1 MIKLANIRRIVLDVL
16 KPHTPNLIEMAEQ
29 LADLPGVIGVD
40 VSLKEMDQK
49 VENVKIT
56 CEGDNINFEQVEKV
70 IIMNGGSIH
79 SLDKVSAGTSLIE
92 EVTTQQD

>member
-1 MIKLANIRRIVLDVL
+1 MIKLANIRRVVLDVL

-29 LADLPGVIGVD
+29 LANLPGVVGVD

-79 SLDKVSAGTSLIE
+79 SLDKVSAGASLIE

>member
-1 MIKLANIRRIVLDVL
+1 MANIRRIVLDVL

-56 CEGDNINFEQVEKV
+56 CEGDNINFEKVEKV

>member
-1 MIKLANIRRIVLDVL
+1 MANIRRLVLDVL
-16 KPHTPNLIEMAEQ
+16 KPHSPNLVEMATQ

-56 CEGDNINFEQVEKV
+56 CEGDNIDFEQVEKV
-70 IIMNGGSIH
+70 ILMNGASIH
-79 SLDKVSAGTSLIE
+79 SLDKVSVGTSLIE

>member
-1 MIKLANIRRIVLDVL
+1 MANIRRVVLDVL

-29 LADLPGVIGVD
+29 LANLPGVVGVD

-79 SLDKVSAGTSLIE
+79 SLDKVSAGASLIE

>member
-1 MIKLANIRRIVLDVL
+1 LANIRRVVLDVL

-29 LADLPGVIGVD
+29 LANLPGVVGVD

-79 SLDKVSAGTSLIE
+79 SLDKVSAGASLIE